1 MRKKLII
8 GLMGVSLLFLAA
20 CASGASSQPEQLDP
34 KVQLTMEADGRTVV
48 RIGVCNVSTE
58 DFAGDR
64 YFAGQVNVFDKNDCL
79 VEGAKVEQLG
89 PVPSHQTVFPLEI
102 RTALPQG
109 NYRLAYSTSSYG
121 FAIEHFSIV
130 EQDGARYLKADSLL
144 VCPQTDFTIVTG
156 N

>member
-1 MRKKLII
+1 
-8 GLMGVSLLFLAA
+8 VALAA
-20 CASGASSQPEQLDP
+20 CASGASSQAAQLNP

-48 RIGVCNVSTE
+48 RVGACNVSTE
-58 DFAGDR
+58 DFAGDM

-89 PVPSHQTVFPLEI
+89 PVPAHQTVFPLEI

-109 NYRLAYSTSSYG
+109 SYRLAYNTSSYG
-121 FAIEHFSIV
+121 FAIAHFSIV
-130 EQDGARYLKADSLL
+130 EQEGARYLKANPQL

-156 N
+156 D